1 MLLGSAQR
9 LKAQWSTNGTNV
21 YYNGGNVGIGTASP
35 TNAKVEIKLGT
46 GPSDA
51 SMYGLAFSTTAANFP
66 TKGRIA
72 SSFDG
77 LYITQNAYYN
87 GSVWAVDD
95 TSRSTAK
102 IVLSSYVSGE
112 SSIMFATAA
121 ANNVP
126 DPPVRM
132 TIDKNGNLG
141 IGTTSP
147 TNPFTLN
154 KPGASIIGN
163 WYNLGAFIEP
173 TNNKGIHLGYD
184 NSSQTGLIISGSN
197 GPASNLAFWTFN
209 GSAWGER
216 MRLDSSGNVGIGTSS
231 PQYKLDVAGN
241 INSNATITGNN
252 IVAKYQDVAE
262 WVPASEQLP
271 AGTVVVL
278 DTTKSNQVIS
288 STQSYD
294 PRVAGVISE
303 QPGIALG
310 EGGKDKVLVATTG
323 RVLVK
328 VDASRAAVHIG
339 DLLVTS
345 NVPGAAMKSEPIN
358 IGGVQLHRPGTL
370 IGKALEPLEK
380 GSGKILVLLSLQ

>member
-1 MLLGSAQR
+1 MKITYGALSRYTPRCSLVLAAAIIFFGNSQR
-9 LKAQWSTNGTNV
+9 VIAQWSTNGTNV
-21 YYNGGNVGIGTASP
+21 YYNGGNVGIGTNSPNLSGVGSALTLNGASDFILEWAVGGVRKGNVYHTGTDMQLFNNANGALKFGTNNTERMRIDAGGNVGIGTASP

-51 SMYGLAFSTTAANFP
+51 SMYGLALSTSATNFP

-77 LYITQNAYYN
+77 LYLTQNAYYN
-87 GSVWAVDD
+87 GSAWAVDD
-95 TSRSTAK
+95 PSRSTAK
-102 IVLSSYVSGE
+102 IVLTSYVPGE

-262 WVPASEQLP
+262 WVPASE
-271 AGTVVVL
+271 
-278 DTTKSNQVIS
+278 
-288 STQSYD
+288 
-294 PRVAGVISE
+294 
-303 QPGIALG
+303 
-310 EGGKDKVLVATTG
+310 
-323 RVLVK
+323 
-328 VDASRAAVHIG
+328 
-339 DLLVTS
+339 
-345 NVPGAAMKSEPIN
+345 
-358 IGGVQLHRPGTL
+358 
-370 IGKALEPLEK
+370 
-380 GSGKILVLLSLQ
+380 

>member
-1 MLLGSAQR
+1 MKTTQR
-9 LKAQWSTNGTNV
+9 SSKLMILRRGLFLIAALVLMGRSQSISAQWSTNGTNV
-21 YYNGGNVGIGTASP
+21 YYNSGNVGIGTASP

-51 SMYGLAFSTTAANFP
+51 SMYGLALSTSATNFP

-77 LYITQNAYYN
+77 LYLTQNAYYN

-102 IVLSSYVSGE
+102 IVLNSYVSGE

-154 KPGASIIGN
+154 RPGASIIGN

-197 GPASNLAFWTFN
+197 GPASNLAFWTYN

-216 MRLDSSGNVGIGTSS
+216 MRLDSRGYVGIGILSPGYKLDVQGGQVNASGGLCIAGVCKTDWSQIGSGSSQWTGTSTIYYNGGNVGIGTTS
-231 PQYKLDVAGN
+231 PSQPLHVQHAADGVEARFGR
-241 INSNATITGNN
+241 T
-252 IVAKYQDVAE
+252 
-262 WVPASEQLP
+262 ASVHVDMS
-271 AGTVVVL
+271 G
-278 DTTKSNQVIS
+278 NQVF
-288 STQSYD
+288 
-294 PRVAGVISE
+294 
-303 QPGIALG
+303 AL
-310 EGGKDKVLVATTG
+310 
-323 RVLVK
+323 
-328 VDASRAAVHIG
+328 
-339 DLLVTS
+339 
-345 NVPGAAMKSEPIN
+345 
-358 IGGVQLHRPGTL
+358 
-370 IGKALEPLEK
+370 
-380 GSGKILVLLSLQ
+380 